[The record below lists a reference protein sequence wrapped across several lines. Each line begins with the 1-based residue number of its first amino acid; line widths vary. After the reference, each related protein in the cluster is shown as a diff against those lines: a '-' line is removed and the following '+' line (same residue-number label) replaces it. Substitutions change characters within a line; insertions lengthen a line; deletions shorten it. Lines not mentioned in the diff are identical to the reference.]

1 MEIIRNFELFL
12 LIASYIRVWIAI
24 TIIGLTFRLPPS
36 LTFAAT
42 GNLSLVIVDNL

>member
-24 TIIGLTFRLPPS
+24 TIIGLTFRLPPPR
-36 LTFAAT
+36 LQEIFL
-42 GNLSLVIVDNL
+42 G